1 MDSESWQKCDEC
13 QENRR
18 MIEFAGESLICEH
31 CMKRYTKGAD
41 TLEIRVHED
50 IRTDDGIV

>member
-1 MDSESWQKCDEC
+1 
-13 QENRR
+13 